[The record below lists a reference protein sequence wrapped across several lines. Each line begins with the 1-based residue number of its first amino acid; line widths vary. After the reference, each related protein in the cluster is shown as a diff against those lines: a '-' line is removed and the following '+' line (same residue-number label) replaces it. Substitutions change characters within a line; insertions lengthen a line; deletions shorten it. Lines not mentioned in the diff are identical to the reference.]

1 MLLAGAM
8 AVGAALLPAV
18 AQEKARP
25 YDRDLFR
32 LSELLGAIHYLRE
45 LCSSGDGTRWRDQM
59 EALIEAEGTSALRKV
74 RLTKRFNKGYRSFQ
88 RTYRSCTQTAE
99 TAIARFVGEGAE
111 IASRL
116 IKDENDNAAPDAA
129 AGDDG

>member
-1 MLLAGAM
+1 MPVAS
-8 AVGAALLPAV
+8 
-18 AQEKARP
+18 AQEKSRP

-45 LCSSGDGTRWRDQM
+45 LCASGDGTRWRDQM

-74 RLTKRFNKGYRSFQ
+74 TLTKRFNKGYRSFQ

-111 IASRL
+111 IAARL
-116 IKDENDNAAPDAA
+116 IKDEDDTPSGGGTSRND
-129 AGDDG
+129 G